1 MYERMRRHRWL
12 SLACLTIGT
21 ALCRNTACHAVASEV
36 AEKRP
41 GDLGSLVVG
50 FDVRNLFQG

>member
-1 MYERMRRHRWL
+1 MRRHRWL